1 MAPNDTLSL
10 VWAAIIALAVFGY
23 VVMDGF
29 DLGIGILFPWLNK
42 GDDRNTAMNT
52 IAPVWDGNETWLVLG
67 GGGLFAAFPLAY
79 AVVMPAVYAPII
91 AMLLGLV
98 FRGVAFEYR
107 ARTARLWLWDA
118 AFAFGSTMVAFSQ
131 GVILGAILQGVRV
144 TGRSY
149 SGGWWDWLSYFSI
162 LTGLS
167 MVAGYALLGS
177 CWLIYRTE
185 HGLQDRAFALARA
198 TGRATLAAIGGV
210 SLATPFL
217 NHDYFS
223 RWFEVPGIYLSAPVP
238 ILVGITAI
246 AFVRALRRRAEV
258 QPFLLALLLFL
269 LSFIGLGVSMF
280 PWLVP
285 GKISIYAAA
294 TAENSQIFMLIGV
307 AIMLPI
313 IIGYTA
319 YSYWVFRG
327 KVGHDGY
334 H

>member
-1 MAPNDTLSL
+1 
-10 VWAAIIALAVFGY
+10 
-23 VVMDGF
+23 
-29 DLGIGILFPWLNK
+29 
-42 GDDRNTAMNT
+42 
-52 IAPVWDGNETWLVLG
+52 
-67 GGGLFAAFPLAY
+67 
-79 AVVMPAVYAPII
+79 
-91 AMLLGLV
+91 
-98 FRGVAFEYR
+98 
-107 ARTARLWLWDA
+107 
-118 AFAFGSTMVAFSQ
+118 
-131 GVILGAILQGVRV
+131 
-144 TGRSY
+144 
-149 SGGWWDWLSYFSI
+149 
-162 LTGLS
+162 

-185 HGLQDRAFALARA
+185 HGLQDRGFALARA
-198 TGRATLAAIGGV
+198 TGMATLAAIGGV